1 MLGSFLTITLRI
13 LWRHKVTSF
22 INIFSLT
29 IGISAF
35 ILIMLYVHHELS
47 YDTFNENYDRIY
59 RLQTDNYAKFP
70 PIIGEHVKTK
80 VPEVENIARI
90 VIIGNGEEYISY
102 SYPGSTEIPAQ
113 VQSYSYYADS
123 TVFDVFTLPFI
134 QGKPELALKEPFTV
148 VLSESTT
155 KKLFGDLNPMGET
168 VEIGD
173 HPYKVTGIIKD
184 VKNSHINIDALKSY
198 ASFSQIYAKRNL
210 TRIEY
215 SSWLWSA
222 TYLLLSDK
230 TDPGFIKE
238 KINNVLAE
246 INDVSLF
253 MIEFREFH
261 ILPLKDIYFKG
272 STANLQYGKQG
283 NLKLVQMFI
292 AIAIFI
298 LALAC
303 INYINLTT
311 ARATLRTKEVALK
324 KVVGSS
330 WTLLKY
336 QFILESILV
345 TFISFLLAF
354 TVVLGLISQFNQLT
368 MVNINMSELN
378 TPITW
383 VLSVIGVLLIGV
395 LSGLY
400 PAVYLTTINTVSL
413 IKGESI
419 KGSRGAFLRQALL
432 TFQFSISIIMIIGII
447 TNLRQLHYAKNMDLG
462 FNKEQIIFF
471 STPNLPGQKKHEL
484 RRTFK
489 ERLLQNPNIQ
499 MISYTVGRMGIDLIP
514 APEVEFDGVKMTG
527 SVYMV
532 IDPDYIDMMG
542 MEIIDGRDFSWDI
555 EGDRNIRMILNE
567 TAANQISLDS
577 TVVGKIGYYQNPYQQ
592 NSQLHMEIIGVVK
605 DFHYQSVH
613 HQIEPMSFAWFGPE
627 ADMNIKISPHN
638 IPETIKFIE
647 NEWKNIYEAKPFQ
660 YSFLDEVF
668 DQQYK
673 SDEQGAKIV
682 GYFTVLAII
691 IACIGLFAL
700 SSFMAVRRTKEI
712 GIRKVMGASAK
723 NIFFMLSK
731 EFLKWVLIAAIIACP
746 IAWILMNKLLQSF
759 AYKINLG
766 VDIFIL
772 AGLIAVVIALITVAW
787 QSLKSALNNPVK
799 ALRYE

>member
-1 MLGSFLTITLRI
+1 MLRSFLTITLRI
-13 LWRHKVTSF
+13 LWHNKITSF

-29 IGISAF
+29 IGIIAF
-35 ILIMLYVHHELS
+35 ILIMLYVHLELS
-47 YDTFNENYDRIY
+47 YDKFNENYDRIY

-70 PIIGEHVKTK
+70 PIIGEYVKIK
-80 VPEVENIARI
+80 IPEVENIARI
-90 VIIGNGEEYISY
+90 AIIGYGEEFISY
-102 SYPGSTEIPAQ
+102 SYPGSTEIPNQIQA
-113 VQSYSYYADS
+113 YSYFADS

-134 QGKPELALKEPFTV
+134 QGEPGSALKEPFTV
-148 VLSESTT
+148 VFTKSTAI
-155 KKLFGDLNPMGET
+155 KLFGDLNPMGEA

-184 VKNSHINIDALKSY
+184 VKSSHINIEALKSY
-198 ASFSQIYAKRNL
+198 GSFSQIYTNKYLN
-210 TRIEY
+210 RIEAG
-215 SSWLWSA
+215 SRWWSA

-238 KINNVLAE
+238 KINDVLAE

-253 MIEFREFH
+253 MIEFQEFH
-261 ILPLKDIYFKG
+261 ILPLRDVFFKG

-283 NLKLVQMFI
+283 NLKLVQTFL

-311 ARATLRTKEVALK
+311 ARATLRSKEVALK
-324 KVVGSS
+324 KIVGSS
-330 WTLLKY
+330 RTLLRY

-345 TFISFLLAF
+345 TLISYFLAF
-354 TVVLGLISQFNQLT
+354 TVVPGLIPRFNQMA

-378 TPITW
+378 TPIVW
-383 VLSVIGVLLIGV
+383 ILSILGVLLIGI

-400 PAVYLTTINTVSL
+400 PAAYLTTINSVSL

-419 KGSRGAFLRQALL
+419 KGSRGAFLQRALL
-432 TFQFSISIIMIIGII
+432 TIQFTISIILIIGII
-447 TNLRQLHYAKNMDLG
+447 TSLRQLHYAKNMDLG
-462 FNKEQIIFF
+462 FSKEQVIFF

-489 ERLLQNPNIQ
+489 ERLLQNPNIKK
-499 MISYTVGRMGIDLIP
+499 ISYVTGRMGTNLRP

-627 ADMNIKISPHN
+627 ADINIKISPNN

-647 NEWKNIYEAKPFQ
+647 KEWKNIYGTAPFQ
-660 YSFLDEVF
+660 YSFLDELF

-673 SDEQGAKIV
+673 SDEQGAKII
-682 GYFTVLAII
+682 GYFTILAIT
-691 IACIGLFAL
+691 IACMGLFAL
-700 SSFMAVRRTKEI
+700 SSFMVIRRTKEI
-712 GIRKVMGASAK
+712 GIRKVMGASTQ
-723 NIFFMLSK
+723 NIFLLLSQ
-731 EFLKWVLIAAIIACP
+731 EFVKWVLLSVIIACP
-746 IAWILMNKLLQSF
+746 IAWVLMNKWLEGF

-772 AGLIAVVIALITVAW
+772 AALMALVIALITVAW
-787 QSLKSALNNPVK
+787 QSLKSALANPVK
-799 ALRYE
+799 AMRYE

>member
-1 MLGSFLTITLRI
+1 MLRSFLTITLRI
-13 LWRHKVTSF
+13 LWHNKATSF

-29 IGISAF
+29 IGIIAF

-47 YDTFNENYDRIY
+47 YDKFNENYDRIY
-59 RLQTDNYAKFP
+59 RLQTENYAKFP
-70 PIIGEHVKTK
+70 PIIGEYVKSK
-80 VPEVENIARI
+80 IPEVENIARI
-90 VIIGNGEEYISY
+90 AIIGNGEEFISY
-102 SYPGSTEIPAQ
+102 SYPGSTEIPVQ
-113 VQSYSYYADS
+113 VQSYSYFADS

-134 QGKPELALKEPFTV
+134 QGVPGSALTKPFTV
-148 VLSESTT
+148 VLTKSTT
-155 KKLFGDLNPMGET
+155 IKLFGDLNPMGET

-173 HPYKVTGIIKD
+173 HLYKVTGIIKD
-184 VKNSHINIDALKSY
+184 VLNSHINIGALKSY
-198 ASFSQIYAKRNL
+198 GSFSQLYANKYLN
-210 TRIEY
+210 RIEAG
-215 SSWLWSA
+215 SRWWSA

-253 MIEFREFH
+253 MIEFQEFH
-261 ILPLKDIYFKG
+261 LLPFKDIYFKG

-283 NLKLVQMFI
+283 NLKLVQTFI

-311 ARATLRTKEVALK
+311 ARAILRTKEVALK

-330 WTLLKY
+330 RTSLRY

-345 TFISFLLAF
+345 TLISYFLAF
-354 TVVLGLISQFNQLT
+354 TVVLVLIPKFNQLA

-378 TPITW
+378 TPIAW
-383 VLSVIGVLLIGV
+383 VVSIIGVLLIGV

-400 PAVYLTTINTVSL
+400 PAVYLTTIKTVSL
-413 IKGESI
+413 IKGESL
-419 KGSRGAFLRQALL
+419 KGSRGAFLRKALL
-432 TFQFSISIIMIIGII
+432 TFQFTISIILIIGII
-447 TNLRQLHYAKNMDLG
+447 TNLRQLHYAKNIDLG

-471 STPNLPGQKKHEL
+471 STPDFQGQKKHEL
-484 RRTFK
+484 RRTYK
-489 ERLLQNPNIQ
+489 ERLLHNPNIQ
-499 MISYTVGRMGIDLIP
+499 MISFTVGRMGTDLIP

-527 SVYMV
+527 VVYMV
-532 IDPDYIDMMG
+532 IDPDYVDMMG
-542 MEIIDGRDFSWDI
+542 MEIIEGRGYSWNI

-567 TAANQISLDS
+567 TTANQISPDS
-577 TVVGKIGYYQNPYQQ
+577 TVVGKIGYYQNPYKQ

-605 DFHYQSVH
+605 DFHFQSVH
-613 HQIEPMSFAWFGPE
+613 HKIEPMCFAWFGPE
-627 ADMNIKISPHN
+627 ANINIKISQNN

-647 NEWKNIYEAKPFQ
+647 NEWKNIYGAEPFQ
-660 YSFLDEVF
+660 YSFLDDLY

-673 SDEQGAKIV
+673 SDEQGAKII

-691 IACIGLFAL
+691 IACMGLFAM
-700 SSFMAVRRTKEI
+700 SSFMIVRRTKEI
-712 GIRKVMGASAK
+712 GIRKAMGASTN
-723 NIFFMLSK
+723 NIFVMLSR
-731 EFLKWVLIAAIIACP
+731 EYIKWVLIAVIIACP
-746 IAWILMNKLLQSF
+746 IAWFLMDKWLQGF

-772 AGLIAVVIALITVAW
+772 SALIALVIALATVTW
-787 QSLKSALNNPVK
+787 QSLKSANANPVE
-799 ALRYE
+799 ALKYE